1 MYRSK
6 TSFLCL
12 YVKDFRKGSYF
23 AITIKLRFL
32 LCGCE
37 CINNVHLLAIV
48 VRIECDAIGY

>member
-23 AITIKLRFL
+23 AVTIKLRFL